1 MSDKKKE
8 TTLNFFQIVPKND
21 SDSIEAISEKLR
33 NLKGKQFASMPA
45 TGKIIVIPE
54 SLKSND
60 GYLLGAVY
68 NIQMANIPPAMNT
81 QTNEINPLSLGSFDG
96 LAKATCFLIEPQ
108 ANILV
113 IESNTGVTE
122 KGLCQYLKFNSDL
135 PAIDPAVIINPGQ
148 IQKFYQM
155 KSVYQFE
162 TKLAVINDGSLFGNE
177 ESGENMAISQILNS
191 ADNTNTDKLTYKI
204 EISPDNKKLGKSLNK
219 GKVSNFISKFYNYK
233 ESSEIES
240 LKVTGEIDAAEGES
254 KSISLE
260 LIKERL
266 HEYIEYPI
274 EDRLIQN
281 YYINERF
288 NQIEKVYSRH
298 RQSLLSAYKFESK
311 D

>member
-1 MSDKKKE
+1 
-8 TTLNFFQIVPKND
+8 
-21 SDSIEAISEKLR
+21 
-33 NLKGKQFASMPA
+33 
-45 TGKIIVIPE
+45 
-54 SLKSND
+54 
-60 GYLLGAVY
+60 
-68 NIQMANIPPAMNT
+68 
-81 QTNEINPLSLGSFDG
+81 
-96 LAKATCFLIEPQ
+96 
-108 ANILV
+108 
-113 IESNTGVTE
+113 
-122 KGLCQYLKFNSDL
+122 
-135 PAIDPAVIINPGQ
+135 
-148 IQKFYQM
+148 M